1 MGTWGCFILGRD
13 PGNAGYASR
22 DCWVREGS
30 SWLDGELLM
39 LGTLRRVVDRYAGNE
54 GDALLADVPVVMPLS
69 EYGAV
74 ADWTEGGVGNA
85 YWTESVQK
93 ADWVELNRLPPTW
106 DLLPV
111 VLSLLVGKL
120 QTIDLALVLEMNWIP
135 DGLHS
140 RLCPNYGYRTNYGYR
155 ISLCYLNGCFL
166 RCLCCAAYVQAKKL
180 MGMLCLCSVK
190 CTPHRCPNHCF
201 IDFSMKQGAGSTS
214 GSAFGSRSL

>member
-155 ISLCYLNGCFL
+155 ISLCYLNEGRRIWQEACPP
-166 RCLCCAAYVQAKKL
+166 QGPTTKKWVRIKPVL
-180 MGMLCLCSVK
+180 FARILEM
-190 CTPHRCPNHCF
+190 N
-201 IDFSMKQGAGSTS
+201 
-214 GSAFGSRSL
+214 SRSRRAR